1 MDLSIETAFTPIL
14 DLREDV
20 LNFLEAI
27 EAEPGSELNK
37 TGYKF
42 ARLLNELHDTYQME
56 FAIEHMES
64 CFHCPEATN
73 PHDKN

>member
-1 MDLSIETAFTPIL
+1 MDSSIETAFTPIL
-14 DLREDV
+14 ELRQDV

-27 EAEPGSELNK
+27 EPEPGSDLNE

-42 ARLLNELHDTYQME
+42 TRLLNELHDLYQME
-56 FAIEHMES
+56 YAIEHMES
-64 CFHCPEATN
+64 CYHSPEFIN